1 MTRKHF
7 IAFAELCAYNDV
19 DDAVAYD
26 IAKVCKTFNGRFS
39 TTQFFDYIYKLKE
52 KIKRH

>member
-26 IAKVCKTFNGRFS
+26 IAKVCKTFNGQFS
-39 TTQFFDYIYKLKE
+39 TTKFFDYIYTLKE